1 MNSTD
6 RSYWDYGTKKD
17 AFLCVMLLVTAI
29 TILISGA
36 ISVRH
41 QNDLQTLQAQVVA
54 RDA

>member
-6 RSYWDYGTKKD
+6 RANWDYGTKKD
-17 AFLCVMLLVTAI
+17 ALLCVILLVTAV

-41 QNDLQTLQAQVVA
+41 QNDLQSLQAQEVGRQA
-54 RDA
+54 